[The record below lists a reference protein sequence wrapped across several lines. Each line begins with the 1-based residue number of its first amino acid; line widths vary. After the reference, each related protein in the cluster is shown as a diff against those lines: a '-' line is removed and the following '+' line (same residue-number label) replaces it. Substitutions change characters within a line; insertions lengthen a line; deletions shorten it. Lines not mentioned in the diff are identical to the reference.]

1 MNWKENIDP
10 LECERNLKSP
20 QELEKKKIVEDVG
33 VQEDLIIKKLKGH
46 STKKKIKRLLK
57 DKVMKLQA

>member
-20 QELEKKKIVEDVG
+20 QELEKKIVEDVA

-46 STKKKIKRLLK
+46 STKKK
-57 DKVMKLQA
+57 

>member
-20 QELEKKKIVEDVG
+20 QELEKKIVEDVA

>member
-20 QELEKKKIVEDVG
+20 QELEKKNCRRCGRTRGLDH
-33 VQEDLIIKKLKGH
+33 KKTQVRVIQLRRKN
-46 STKKKIKRLLK
+46 KAVAKR
-57 DKVMKLQA
+57 

>member
-10 LECERNLKSP
+10 LECKRNLKSP
-20 QELEKKKIVEDVG
+20 QELEKKIVEDVA

-46 STKKKIKRLLK
+46 STKKK
-57 DKVMKLQA
+57 